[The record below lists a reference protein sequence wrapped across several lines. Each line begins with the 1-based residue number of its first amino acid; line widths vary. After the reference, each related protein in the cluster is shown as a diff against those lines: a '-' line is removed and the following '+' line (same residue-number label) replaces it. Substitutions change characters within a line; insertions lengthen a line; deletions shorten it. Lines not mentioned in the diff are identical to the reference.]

1 MNREHRTEGAAP
13 RFEAVSAEEL
23 TLVSGGSFKSKL
35 IAAAKWAKDHVVVL
49 VGEIIGGA
57 IKGKF

>member
-1 MNREHRTEGAAP
+1 MNRDHRSAG

-23 TLVSGGSFKSKL
+23 RLVEGGGIISKL
-35 IAAAKWAKDHVVVL
+35 KAAAKWAKDHLVVT
-49 VGEIIGGA
+49 VGKITGGG

>member
-1 MNREHRTEGAAP
+1 MNRNHRSAG

-23 TLVSGGSFKSKL
+23 MLVEGGGIISKL
-35 IAAAKWAKDHVVVL
+35 KAAAKWVKDHVVVG
-49 VGEIIGGA
+49 VGKVVSVG